1 MSRQT
6 VQLEDKFFEIFI
18 EESVLM
24 DNVRNLA
31 KQLNSD
37 YKDLNP
43 LFLVVLNGSFIFAAD
58 LMREITIPC
67 EIAFIKLSSYEG
79 LKSTGNVKELIGLNQ
94 SLSARN
100 VIIVEDIVDT
110 GTTLEV
116 IWNTSKEQNPES
128 LQVVTALYK
137 PASYK
142 KKMPVKYIGMEIPN
156 DFVVGYG
163 LDYKEIGRNLK
174 SIYKLASP

>member
-116 IWNTSKEQNPES
+116 IWNTSK
-128 LQVVTALYK
+128 
-137 PASYK
+137 
-142 KKMPVKYIGMEIPN
+142 
-156 DFVVGYG
+156 
-163 LDYKEIGRNLK
+163 
-174 SIYKLASP
+174 